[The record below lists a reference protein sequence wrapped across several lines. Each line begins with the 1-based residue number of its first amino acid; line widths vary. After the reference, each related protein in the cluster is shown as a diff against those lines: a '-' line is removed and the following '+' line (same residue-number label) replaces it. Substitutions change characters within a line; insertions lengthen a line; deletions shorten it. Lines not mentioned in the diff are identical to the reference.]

1 MADQDDIA
9 GTDWTKPEIDLV
21 VADYFDMRAKAM
33 LSESFVKARHYEE
46 VARLTGRTIGSV
58 QRKYMNISAALE
70 RISLPWLKGFAPNR
84 NLQTALREAVEEYV
98 AKEWNA
104 DFLEAQPI
112 SGFDEAPGIYLG
124 SPPQLLAPIVTRNA
138 ELERMAR
145 KFDPAKRDDRNR
157 KLGEAGE
164 ERVYLAERSRLKDA
178 GRPDL
183 AQKVRWV
190 SKEDG
195 DGAGYDILSFDERG
209 SERFLEVKT
218 TIGHNRTPFFLT
230 RNEKEFADESA
241 DRFRIFR
248 LYEWGKEPKAFLIK
262 PPLDNQLILEPTVYR
277 ASFG

>member
-33 LSESFVKARHYEE
+33 RGESFVKARHYEE

-84 NLQTALREAVEEYV
+84 NLQTALRESVEEYV
-98 AKEWNA
+98 VKEWNA
-104 DFLEAQPI
+104 DFLEAQP
-112 SGFDEAPGIYLG
+112 SGGLAEAAGIYLG
-124 SPPQLLAPIVTRNA
+124 SPPELLAPIVTRNA
-138 ELERMAR
+138 ELERIAR

-164 ERVYLAERSRLKDA
+164 KRVYLTEKTRLKEA

-230 RNEKEFADESA
+230 RNEKEFAEESS

-248 LYEWGKEPKAFLIK
+248 LYEWGREPKAFLIK
-262 PPLDNQLILEPTVYR
+262 PPLDSQLILEPTVYR